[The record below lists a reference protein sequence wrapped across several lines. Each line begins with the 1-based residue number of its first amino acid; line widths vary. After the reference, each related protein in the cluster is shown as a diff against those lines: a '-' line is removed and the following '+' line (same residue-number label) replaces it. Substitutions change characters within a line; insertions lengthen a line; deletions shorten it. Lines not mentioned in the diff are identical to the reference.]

1 LEAIVNSVEGVED
14 GAEIADASGRSP
26 SVDMMRTFRAEFS
39 LLVTRT
45 DASATRERRS
55 LGLQIGT
62 ITYAF
67 DRVLPPIHDDCY
79 HRRT

>member
-1 LEAIVNSVEGVED
+1 VLTRSLRLCDRFFLEAIVNCVEGVED

-45 DASATRERRS
+45 DASAT
-55 LGLQIGT
+55 
-62 ITYAF
+62 
-67 DRVLPPIHDDCY
+67 
-79 HRRT
+79 